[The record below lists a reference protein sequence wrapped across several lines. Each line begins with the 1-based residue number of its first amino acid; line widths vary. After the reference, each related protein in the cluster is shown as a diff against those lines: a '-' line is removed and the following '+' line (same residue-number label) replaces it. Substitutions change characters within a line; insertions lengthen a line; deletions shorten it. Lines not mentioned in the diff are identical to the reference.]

1 MGAVSD
7 SDALARAID
16 DLGYALGEA
25 WGKVKAV
32 EDSRKIT
39 VSLTDAILAWAQD
52 NGWSAH
58 QEEPIKVAGYVSS
71 SGNTR
76 SNGKIDIWCRSSCYD
91 LAIEIDRANK
101 AWSLAKLVQ
110 ARQNGA
116 HAVWVRWARK
126 GSSLS
131 TRSYPEGPV
140 VPAGIHLI
148 KLERWPRQPR
158 RQPRG

>member
-25 WGKVKAV
+25 WGKVNAV
-32 EDSRKIT
+32 EDPRQIT

-58 QEEPIKVAGYVSS
+58 REEPIKVAGYVSS

-76 SNGKIDIWCRSSCYD
+76 SNGRIDIWCRSSCYD

-116 HAVWVRWARK
+116 HAVWVRWAR
-126 GSSLS
+126 
-131 TRSYPEGPV
+131 
-140 VPAGIHLI
+140 
-148 KLERWPRQPR
+148 
-158 RQPRG
+158 